1 MQYLTL
7 TRPDI
12 SFVVNKLSQFMHSPT
27 TVHWSAC
34 KRLLRYLKGTLHHG
48 LLFRRSDHST
58 LYGFTDA
65 DWASNVDDRRSTG
78 GYCIYLGDNLISW
91 SSRKQKVVARSSTES
106 EYRSLA
112 HGAAEISW
120 LQALLKELHC
130 PQLSVPILW
139 CDNISAGHLAANPV
153 FHARTKHIE
162 IDVHFVRDKVF

>member
-1 MQYLTL
+1 MCKTSLSPASTTVTLSASVGSAFSDTFLYRSTIGALQYLTL

-65 DWASNVDDRRSTG
+65 DWASNVDDRRSRG
-78 GYCIYLGDNLISW
+78 GIASI
-91 SSRKQKVVARSSTES
+91 
-106 EYRSLA
+106 
-112 HGAAEISW
+112 
-120 LQALLKELHC
+120 
-130 PQLSVPILW
+130 
-139 CDNISAGHLAANPV
+139 
-153 FHARTKHIE
+153 
-162 IDVHFVRDKVF
+162 